1 MSELIHI
8 TGRAETVG
16 GLPISRLLP
25 ALQRRAVG
33 PFVFV
38 DHIGPATLVP
48 GQGLDV
54 PPHPHIGLATVT
66 YLFEGIQ
73 LHRDTLGNEVTI
85 VPGDVNLMSAGRG
98 IAHSERTP
106 ADARNG
112 GNLHGVQTWL
122 ALPRELEQS
131 SPHFE
136 HYDSAVLP
144 RFGEDGVSVHLLIG
158 QMFGHISP
166 VAVPSS
172 TLYAVI
178 DLAEGAELVI
188 PADYAESAVLLIS
201 GAATAAGETLGANE
215 LVLLAADSATPLRA
229 SDASRILLLGGAPL
243 DGPRTLWWNFVA
255 SDRELIEA
263 AKVAWQEDRFGS
275 IPNETERL
283 PLPIKR
289 ASVD

>member
-25 ALQRRAVG
+25 AVQRRAVG

-38 DHIGPATLVP
+38 DHIGPAELAP

-66 YLFEGIQ
+66 YLFDGIQ
-73 LHRDTLGNEVTI
+73 LHRDTLGNEVLI
-85 VPGDVNLMSAGRG
+85 EPGDINLMTAGRG
-98 IAHSERTP
+98 IAHAERTP
-106 ADARNG
+106 ANARNG
-112 GNLHGVQTWL
+112 GKLHGVQTWI
-122 ALPRELEQS
+122 ALPRPLEQC

-136 HYDSAVLP
+136 HYPDTDLP
-144 RFGEDGVSVHLLIG
+144 RIARPGVDIHLLIG
-158 QMFGHISP
+158 QLFGHISP
-166 VAVPSS
+166 VAVESP
-172 TLYAVI
+172 TIYAVI
-178 DLAEGAELVI
+178 DLAPGASITV
-188 PADYAESAVLLIS
+188 PADYAERALMLIHGEAHADNSVLAV
-201 GAATAAGETLGANE
+201 NE
-215 LVLLAADSATPLRA
+215 LVLLPETGDTPLTA
-229 SDASRILLLGGAPL
+229 TTASRIMLLGGAPL

-263 AKVAWQEDRFGS
+263 AKVAWQEDRFGQ

-283 PLPIKR
+283 PLPVKR
-289 ASVD
+289 ATAD